1 MSRGGMEDGLKMEA
15 GEKRRGRKGEEWI
28 EDGRCKEDGR
38 WREAERE
45 EGRMDGRCQFQ
56 PEIINSGPAVVCSVW
71 WGTGEVGTGPAVEY
85 HELLGFIIAIQ
96 YRRTYIRS
104 GIYFS

>member
-1 MSRGGMEDGLKMEA
+1 MEDGLKMEA